1 MYERFT
7 DRARKVMQLANQE
20 AQRFN
25 HEYIGTEHILLGLVK
40 EGSGVAA
47 NVLKNLDVDLR
58 KIRLEVEKIV
68 QSGPDMVTMGKLP
81 QTPRAKKVIEYS
93 MEEARNLNH
102 NYVGTEHI
110 LLGLLREQEGVAAQ
124 VLMNLGLKLEDVR
137 EEVLN
142 LLGHGMETSE
152 GGERAPSS
160 GGGGG
165 GGGKGGKSKT
175 PALDSFG
182 RDLTELAR
190 QGKLDPVIGRTN
202 EIERVIQILSR
213 RQKNNP
219 VLLGEAGVG
228 KTAIVEGFAQMVVEN
243 NVPELLRDKR
253 IVVLDLAM
261 MVAGTKYRGQ
271 FEERIKAV
279 MNEVRRAKNTI
290 LFIDELHT
298 LVGAGGAEGAIDAS
312 NVLKPALSRGE
323 LQCIG
328 ATTLDE
334 YRKYIEKDGAL
345 ERRFQT
351 VLVEPPSPDEAV
363 EILRGLRDRYEA
375 HHRVRITDEGL
386 KAAVELSSR
395 YITGRC
401 LPDKAIDVIDEAGA
415 RIRLK
420 SMVRPPDLKDL
431 EEEIERLNQAKEEAV
446 ASQDFEKAAS
456 LRDKADKKKKE
467 KDNLSRDWREKA
479 QESDGLVD
487 EEVIAEVVSKM
498 TGIPLQRLDSVT
510 HVYMQPEEKRLQ
522 LKEDSQD
529 VVVPPEVIEKLKPLL
544 MPAIV
549 QERANTLVKDK
560 DVARSQEEIREQSEN
575 KPATGLRAHE
585 LQDKLKELLTRK
597 EYELY
602 EPKIRRVTMKDGASA
617 RLLRMEDDL
626 KKRVI
631 SQTEAIKSIARAV
644 RRSRSGLK
652 NPKRPTGVFVFA
664 GPTGVGKT
672 LLAKSLA
679 AFMFGGQDA
688 LIQIDM
694 SEYMEKHNVS
704 RLIGAPPGYVG
715 YEEGGQLTEK
725 IRRRPYAVVLLD
737 EIEKAHPDVF
747 NMLLQ
752 IMEEG
757 HLTDSFGR
765 KVDFKNTVIIMT
777 TNVGASAI
785 HSGDQFGFGKK
796 DEDSSYEKM
805 KERLKHEI
813 EREFKP
819 EFLGRIDDIIVFRQ
833 LTRDDLKMIID
844 IELAKV
850 RERLE
855 EKGLKLVL
863 TDAAKEFIIDKGS
876 DLDFGARPLRR
887 AIESYVEDPLSEEL
901 LRGGFEGKN
910 LITLTVVETGDQK
923 HLSFDATAE
932 TEPTD
937 QALVGA
943 GAGAETPAGEK
954 S

>member
-25 HEYIGTEHILLGLVK
+25 HEYIGTEHVLLGLIK

-58 KIRLEVEKIV
+58 KIRLEVEKLV

-81 QTPRAKKVIEYS
+81 QTPRAKKVIEYA
-93 MEEARNLNH
+93 MEEARNLGH

-142 LLGHGMETSE
+142 LLGHGIE
-152 GGERAPSS
+152 GGEGSERNPAGATT
-160 GGGGG
+160 GGGQQQGES
-165 GGGKGGKSKT
+165 GKSSKSKT

-190 QGKLDPVIGRTN
+190 QSKLDPVIGREK
-202 EIERVIQILSR
+202 EIERTVQILCR
-213 RQKNNP
+213 RTKNNP

-228 KTAIVEGFAQMVVEN
+228 KTAIVEGLAQRVVDG
-243 NVPELLRDKR
+243 NVPEIMAERR

-312 NVLKPALSRGE
+312 NVLKPALARGE
-323 LQCIG
+323 IQCIG

-334 YRKYIEKDGAL
+334 YRKYIEKDSAL
-345 ERRFQT
+345 DRRFQ
-351 VLVEPPSPDEAV
+351 VVMVEPSSKPETV
-363 EILRGLRDRYEA
+363 EILKGLRDRYET
-375 HHRVRITDEGL
+375 HHRVQITDDAL
-386 KAAVELSSR
+386 ASAVELSSR

-415 RIRLK
+415 RVRLR
-420 SMVRPPDLKDL
+420 SMTRPPDLKEID
-431 EEEIERLNQAKEEAV
+431 EEVERLNKEKEEAV
-446 ASQDFEKAAS
+446 ANQDFERAAS
-456 LRDKADKKKKE
+456 LRDQADKLKKKKQQITRE
-467 KDNLSRDWREKA
+467 WREKSR
-479 QESDGLVD
+479 ETDGVVD

-498 TGIPLQRLDSVT
+498 TGIPLTRMST
-510 HVYMQPEEKRLQ
+510 
-522 LKEDSQD
+522 EDSMR
-529 VVVPPEVIEKLKPLL
+529 L
-544 MPAIV
+544 M
-549 QERANTLVKDK
+549 EM
-560 DVARSQEEIREQSEN
+560 E
-575 KPATGLRAHE
+575 
-585 LQDKLKELLTRK
+585 KELH
-597 EYELY
+597 
-602 EPKIRRVTMKDGASA
+602 
-617 RLLRMEDDL
+617 
-626 KKRVI
+626 KRVI
-631 SQTEAIKSIARAV
+631 SQNEAIKSIAKAV

-652 NPKRPTGVFVFA
+652 DPKRPTGVFVFA

-672 LLAKSLA
+672 LLAKALA
-679 AFMFGGQDA
+679 DFMFGDEDA

-715 YEEGGQLTEK
+715 FEEGGQLTEK

-752 IMEEG
+752 VMEEG
-757 HLTDSFGR
+757 RLTDSFGR
-765 KVDFKNTVIIMT
+765 NIDFRNTILIMT
-777 TNVGASAI
+777 TNAGAEAIKNESA
-785 HSGDQFGFGKK
+785 FGFQRP
-796 DEDSSYEKM
+796 DDDASYDSM
-805 KERLKHEI
+805 KERVNERI
-813 EREFKP
+813 EKVFRP
-819 EFLGRIDDIIVFRQ
+819 EFINRVDDIIVFRH
-833 LTRDDLKMIID
+833 LTVEDLKDVID
-844 IELAKV
+844 IELKKV
-850 RERLE
+850 RERLGE
-855 EKGLKLVL
+855 RGLKLEL
-863 TDAAKEFIIDKGS
+863 TDAAKQFLIKKGS
-876 DLDFGARPLRR
+876 NTDFGARPLRR
-887 AIESYVEDPLSEEL
+887 AIENFVEDPLSEEL
-901 LRGGFEGKN
+901 LKGEFEGKD
-910 LITLTVVETGDQK
+910 LIQV
-923 HLSFDATAE
+923 DAKEVAGKK
-932 TEPTD
+932 
-937 QALVGA
+937 QLVFEGKTTIE
-943 GAGAETPAGEK
+943 ETPVAAAAPTGEQQ
-954 S
+954 

>member
-25 HEYIGTEHILLGLVK
+25 HEYIGTEHVLLGLIK

-58 KIRLEVEKIV
+58 KIRLEVEKLV

-124 VLMNLGLKLEDVR
+124 VLMNLGLKLEEVR

-142 LLGHGMETSE
+142 LLGHGIEGAEGSERGGRGGVGEE
-152 GGERAPSS
+152 GGEGRKSR
-160 GGGGG
+160 
-165 GGGKGGKSKT
+165 SKT

-190 QGKLDPVIGRTN
+190 QKKLDPVIGREN
-202 EIERVIQILSR
+202 EIERAIQILSR
-213 RQKNNP
+213 RTKNNL

-228 KTAIVEGFAQMVVEN
+228 KTAIVEGFAQRVIEGD
-243 NVPELLRDKR
+243 VPELLLDRQ
-253 IVVLDLAM
+253 IVVLDLAI
-261 MVAGTKYRGQ
+261 MVPGTKYRGQ

-312 NVLKPALSRGE
+312 NVLKPALARGE
-323 LQCIG
+323 IQCIG

-345 ERRFQT
+345 ERRFQQIM
-351 VLVEPPSPDEAV
+351 VEPSTKSETV
-363 EILRGLRDRYEA
+363 EILKGLRDRYEQ
-375 HHRVRITDEGL
+375 HHRVQITDDAL
-386 KAAVELSSR
+386 AASVELSDR

-401 LPDKAIDVIDEAGA
+401 LPDKAIDVVDEAGA
-415 RIRLK
+415 RVRLK
-420 SMVRPPDLKDL
+420 AMNRPPDLK
-431 EEEIERLNQAKEEAV
+431 EIDGRIEQLNQEKEAAV
-446 ASQDFEKAAS
+446 AEQDFEKAAS
-456 LRDKADKKKKE
+456 LRDLADKEKKKKE
-467 KDNLSRDWREKA
+467 TITREWRERSK
-479 QESDGLVD
+479 EIDGTVD
-487 EEVIAEVVSKM
+487 EEVVAEVVSKM
-498 TGIPLQRLDSVT
+498 TGIPLTRLEA
-510 HVYMQPEEKRLQ
+510 EE
-522 LKEDSQD
+522 
-529 VVVPPEVIEKLKPLL
+529 
-544 MPAIV
+544 
-549 QERANTLVKDK
+549 T
-560 DVARSQEEIREQSEN
+560 
-575 KPATGLRAHE
+575 T
-585 LQDKLKELLTRK
+585 
-597 EYELY
+597 
-602 EPKIRRVTMKDGASA
+602 
-617 RLLRMEDDL
+617 RLLRMEEEIQ
-626 KKRVI
+626 KKVI
-631 SQTEAIKSIARAV
+631 SQTEAIKRISQAV

-652 NPKRPTGVFVFA
+652 DPKRPIGCFIFA

-672 LLAKSLA
+672 HLAKGLA
-679 AFMFGGQDA
+679 EFMFGDSDA

-737 EIEKAHPDVF
+737 EIEKAHPDVY

-757 HLTDSFGR
+757 RLTDSFGR
-765 KVDFKNTVIIMT
+765 NVDFKNTIIIMT
-777 TNVGASAI
+777 TNAGAESTSTSNI
-785 HSGDQFGFGKK
+785 FGFDRGR
-796 DEDSSYEKM
+796 DDAASYEQM
-805 KERLKHEI
+805 KERLKVSI
-813 EREFKP
+813 ERYFRP
-819 EFLGRIDDIIVFRQ
+819 EFLNRLDDVIVFHS
-833 LTRDDLKMIID
+833 LNRDNLKQIVD
-844 IELAKV
+844 IELSKV
-850 RERLE
+850 RGRL
-855 EKGLKLVL
+855 KDRGIDLVL
-863 TDAAKEFIIDKGS
+863 TDEAKDFLIAKGYNP
-876 DLDFGARPLRR
+876 DYGARPLRR
-887 AIESYVEDPLSEEL
+887 SIEIHIEDPLSEEI
-901 LRGGFEGKN
+901 LRGSFKGKDRITVKVEGEDDAKRLKFE
-910 LITLTVVETGDQK
+910 
-923 HLSFDATAE
+923 A
-932 TEPTD
+932 
-937 QALVGA
+937 
-943 GAGAETPAGEK
+943 
-954 S
+954 

>member
-25 HEYIGTEHILLGLVK
+25 HEYIGTEHILLGLIK

-58 KIRLEVEKIV
+58 KIRLEVEKLV

-124 VLMNLGLKLEDVR
+124 VLMNLGLKLEEVR

-142 LLGHGMETSE
+142 LLGHGAEGVEGSE
-152 GGERAPSS
+152 RPGGLPGASS
-160 GGGGG
+160 GEAPRA
-165 GGGKGGKSKT
+165 GKSKT

-190 QGKLDPVIGRTN
+190 QGKLDPVIGREK
-202 EIERVIQILSR
+202 EIERTMQILGR
-213 RQKNNP
+213 RTKNNP

-228 KTAIVEGFAQMVVEN
+228 KTAIVEGFAQRVVEG
-243 NVPELLRDKR
+243 NVPELLMDRR

-323 LQCIG
+323 IQCIG

-334 YRKYIEKDGAL
+334 YRKYIEKDSAL
-345 ERRFQT
+345 DRRFQ
-351 VLVEPPSPDEAV
+351 VVMVEASSKAETV
-363 EILRGLRDRYEA
+363 EILKGLRDRYEQ
-375 HHRVRITDEGL
+375 HHHVRITDDAVA
-386 KAAVELSSR
+386 AAVELSSR

-415 RIRLK
+415 RVHLK
-420 SMVRPPDLKDL
+420 SMTRPPDLK
-431 EEEIERLNQAKEEAV
+431 EIDEAVEKLNKEKEEAV
-446 ASQDFEKAAS
+446 ANQDFEKAAA
-456 LRDKADKKKKE
+456 LRDQADKLKKKKQTITHE
-467 KDNLSRDWREKA
+467 WREKSR
-479 QESDGLVD
+479 ETDGVVD
-487 EEVIAEVVSKM
+487 EEVIAEVISKITGVPLTRM
-498 TGIPLQRLDSVT
+498 TL
-510 HVYMQPEEKRLQ
+510 
-522 LKEDSQD
+522 EDS
-529 VVVPPEVIEKLKPLL
+529 IRL
-544 MPAIV
+544 M
-549 QERANTLVKDK
+549 KM
-560 DVARSQEEIREQSEN
+560 EE
-575 KPATGLRAHE
+575 E
-585 LQDKLKELLTRK
+585 LH
-597 EYELY
+597 
-602 EPKIRRVTMKDGASA
+602 
-617 RLLRMEDDL
+617 
-626 KKRVI
+626 KRVV
-631 SQTEAIKSIARAV
+631 SQDEAIKSVSKAV

-652 NPKRPTGVFVFA
+652 DPKRPTGCFIFA

-672 LLAKSLA
+672 LLAKALA
-679 AFMFGGQDA
+679 EFMFGDA
-688 LIQIDM
+688 EALVQIDM

-757 HLTDSFGR
+757 RLTDSFGR
-765 KVDFKNTVIIMT
+765 NVDFRNTILIMT
-777 TNVGASAI
+777 TNAGAEAI
-785 HSGDQFGFGKK
+785 KNESSFGFQKP
-796 DEDSSYEKM
+796 DDDASYENM
-805 KERLKHEI
+805 KSRVQEQVEKVFR
-813 EREFKP
+813 P
-819 EFLGRIDDIIVFRQ
+819 EFLGRMDDVIVFRH
-833 LTRDDLKMIID
+833 LTNDDLAD
-844 IELAKV
+844 VVELELGKV
-850 RERLE
+850 RERLADR
-855 EKGLKLVL
+855 GLKLLL
-863 TDAAKEFIIDKGS
+863 TPEAKAFLVKKGS
-876 DLDFGARPLRR
+876 NLDFGARPLRR
-887 AIESYVEDPLSEEL
+887 AIENFVEDPLSEEL
-901 LRGGFEGKN
+901 LKGEFQGMDAIHIEVREVADKKQLCFHGTAG
-910 LITLTVVETGDQK
+910 ETPSDPQ
-923 HLSFDATAE
+923 
-932 TEPTD
+932 P
-937 QALVGA
+937 VGA
-943 GAGAETPAGEK
+943 GSGA
-954 S
+954 

>member
-25 HEYIGTEHILLGLVK
+25 HEYIGTEHILLGLIK

-58 KIRLEVEKIV
+58 KIRLEVEKLV

-124 VLMNLGLKLEDVR
+124 VLMNLGLKLEEVR

-142 LLGHGMETSE
+142 LLGHGME
-152 GGERAPSS
+152 GGEGSERAGMGGAA

-165 GGGKGGKSKT
+165 GSGEQPRGAKSKT

-190 QGKLDPVIGRTN
+190 QGKLDPVIGREK
-202 EIERVIQILSR
+202 EIERTMQILSR
-213 RQKNNP
+213 RTKNNP

-228 KTAIVEGFAQMVVEN
+228 KTAIVEGFAQRVIEG
-243 NVPELLRDKR
+243 NVPELLVDRR

-312 NVLKPALSRGE
+312 NVLKPALARGE
-323 LQCIG
+323 IQCIG

-334 YRKYIEKDGAL
+334 YRKYIEKDSAL
-345 ERRFQT
+345 DRRFQI
-351 VLVEPPSPDEAV
+351 VMVEPSSKGETV
-363 EILRGLRDRYEA
+363 EILKGLRDRYEK
-375 HHRVRITDEGL
+375 HHHVQITDDAVE
-386 KAAVELSSR
+386 AAVELSSR

-401 LPDKAIDVIDEAGA
+401 LPDKAIDVIDESGA
-415 RIRLK
+415 RVHLK
-420 SMVRPPDLKDL
+420 SMTRPPDLKEID
-431 EEEIERLNQAKEEAV
+431 EEVERLNKEKEDAV
-446 ASQDFEKAAS
+446 ANQDFEKAAA
-456 LRDKADKKKKE
+456 LRDQADKLKKKKANITRE
-467 KDNLSRDWREKA
+467 WREKSR
-479 QESDGLVD
+479 ETDGVVD
-487 EEVIAEVVSKM
+487 EEVIAEVISKM
-498 TGIPLQRLDSVT
+498 TGIPLTRMT
-510 HVYMQPEEKRLQ
+510 T
-522 LKEDSQD
+522 EDSMR
-529 VVVPPEVIEKLKPLL
+529 L
-544 MPAIV
+544 M
-549 QERANTLVKDK
+549 K
-560 DVARSQEEIREQSEN
+560 
-575 KPATGLRAHE
+575 
-585 LQDKLKELLTRK
+585 
-597 EYELY
+597 
-602 EPKIRRVTMKDGASA
+602 
-617 RLLRMEDDL
+617 MEGDL
-626 KKRVI
+626 HGRVI
-631 SQTEAIKSIARAV
+631 SQDEAIKSISKAV

-652 NPKRPTGVFVFA
+652 DPKRPTGCFVFA

-672 LLAKSLA
+672 LLAKALA
-679 AFMFGGQDA
+679 EFMFGDEDA

-752 IMEEG
+752 VMEEG
-757 HLTDSFGR
+757 RLTDSFGR
-765 KVDFKNTVIIMT
+765 NVDFRNTILIMT
-777 TNVGASAI
+777 TNAGAEAIKNESA
-785 HSGDQFGFGKK
+785 FGFQKP
-796 DEDSSYEKM
+796 DDDASYESM
-805 KERLKHEI
+805 KSRVQEQI
-813 EREFKP
+813 EKVFRP
-819 EFLGRIDDIIVFRQ
+819 EFLNRVDDIIVFRH
-833 LTRDDLKMIID
+833 LTEKDLGD
-844 IELAKV
+844 VVELELKKV
-850 RERLE
+850 RERLTE
-855 EKGLKLVL
+855 RNLKLVL
-863 TDAAKEFIIDKGS
+863 TPEAKEFIVKRGS
-876 DLDFGARPLRR
+876 NLDFGARPLRR
-887 AIESYVEDPLSEEL
+887 SIENYIEDPLSEEL
-901 LRGGFEGKN
+901 LKGEFQGKDT
-910 LITLTVVETGDQK
+910 IVVELREVAGKKQLFFNGLLDDGTY
-923 HLSFDATAE
+923 A
-932 TEPTD
+932 D

-943 GAGAETPAGEK
+943 TANGGTPTPPAANNG
-954 S
+954 

>member
-25 HEYIGTEHILLGLVK
+25 HEYIGTEHILLGLIK

-58 KIRLEVEKIV
+58 KIRLEVEKLV

-93 MEEARNLNH
+93 MEEARSLNH

-124 VLMNLGLKLEDVR
+124 VLMNLGLKLEEVR

-142 LLGHGMETSE
+142 LLGHGMEGAE
-152 GGERAPSS
+152 GPERAGAGM
-160 GGGGG
+160 GGGGEPHRS
-165 GGGKGGKSKT
+165 GKSKT

-190 QGKLDPVIGRTN
+190 QGKLDPVIGRQK
-202 EIERVIQILSR
+202 EIERTMQILSR
-213 RQKNNP
+213 RTKNNP

-228 KTAIVEGFAQMVVEN
+228 KTAIVEGFAQRVVAGD
-243 NVPELLRDKR
+243 VPELLLDRR

-323 LQCIG
+323 IQCIG

-334 YRKYIEKDGAL
+334 YRKYIEKDSAL
-345 ERRFQT
+345 DRRFQL
-351 VLVEPPSPDEAV
+351 VMVEPSTKSETID
-363 EILRGLRDRYEA
+363 ILKGLRDRYEQ
-375 HHRVRITDEGL
+375 HHHVQITDD
-386 KAAVELSSR
+386 AVNTAVELSSR

-415 RIRLK
+415 RVHLK
-420 SMVRPPDLKDL
+420 SMTRPPDLKEID
-431 EEEIERLNQAKEEAV
+431 EEVERLNKDKEEAV
-446 ASQDFEKAAS
+446 ANQDFEKAAA
-456 LRDKADKKKKE
+456 LRDQADKLKKKKQTITRE
-467 KDNLSRDWREKA
+467 WREKSR
-479 QESDGLVD
+479 ETDGVVD
-487 EEVIAEVVSKM
+487 EDVIAEVVSKI
-498 TGIPLQRLDSVT
+498 TGVPLTRLST
-510 HVYMQPEEKRLQ
+510 
-522 LKEDSQD
+522 EDSMR
-529 VVVPPEVIEKLKPLL
+529 L
-544 MPAIV
+544 M
-549 QERANTLVKDK
+549 Q
-560 DVARSQEEIREQSEN
+560 
-575 KPATGLRAHE
+575 
-585 LQDKLKELLTRK
+585 
-597 EYELY
+597 
-602 EPKIRRVTMKDGASA
+602 
-617 RLLRMEDDL
+617 MEDDL
-626 KKRVI
+626 HKRVI
-631 SQTEAIKSIARAV
+631 SQDEAIHSISKAV

-652 NPKRPTGVFVFA
+652 DPKRPTGCFVFA

-672 LLAKSLA
+672 LLAKALA
-679 AFMFGGQDA
+679 EFMFGDEDA

-715 YEEGGQLTEK
+715 FEEGGQLTEK

-737 EIEKAHPDVF
+737 EIEKAHPDCF

-752 IMEEG
+752 VMEEG
-757 HLTDSFGR
+757 RLTDSFGR
-765 KVDFKNTVIIMT
+765 NVDFRNTIVIMT
-777 TNVGASAI
+777 TNAGAEAIKNESA
-785 HSGDQFGFGKK
+785 FGFQKP
-796 DEDSSYEKM
+796 DADASYESM
-805 KERLKHEI
+805 KERVQEQI
-813 EREFKP
+813 EKVFRP
-819 EFLGRIDDIIVFRQ
+819 EFLNRVDDVIVFRH
-833 LTRDDLKMIID
+833 LTNADLAEVIEL
-844 IELAKV
+844 ELAKV
-850 RERLE
+850 RERLAE
-855 EKGLKLVL
+855 RGLKLVL
-863 TDAAKEFIIDKGS
+863 SDEAKKFIIKKGAN
-876 DLDFGARPLRR
+876 LDFGARPLRR
-887 AIESYVEDPLSEEL
+887 ALENFVEDPLSEEL
-901 LRGGFEGKN
+901 LKGEFQGMDTITVQVKEVGDKKQLYFEGSAS
-910 LITLTVVETGDQK
+910 E
-923 HLSFDATAE
+923 AAE
-932 TEPTD
+932 EPPT
-937 QALVGA
+937 VGA
-943 GAGAETPAGEK
+943 AADAGSGEEPASGSE
-954 S
+954 